1 MDCSMPGLPVS
12 HHILE
17 FAQTHVH
24 WVIDAIQPSHSLSSP
39 SPPAF
44 NLSWHQ
50 GLFQWVGSSHQVA
63 KVLVLQLQYQSFQWI
78 FMGKRAVV
86 SGGQMLVTPQRDS
99 HGELEMARERK
110 MGAGLTPR
118 RLQPGR
124 SRTPPQRDEYPEQE
138 LCRWAAPQHRQ
149 WWGPGASQSTGRE
162 AGSHRP
168 CWKGIEGQ
176 AKDENEHWQVHERVQ
191 RN

>member
-1 MDCSMPGLPVS
+1 M
-12 HHILE
+12 
-17 FAQTHVH
+17 
-24 WVIDAIQPSHSLSSP
+24 
-39 SPPAF
+39 
-44 NLSWHQ
+44 Q
-50 GLFQWVGSSHQVA
+50 GKNRL
-63 KVLVLQLQYQSFQWI
+63 LRELLQQYKKEITGWEE
-78 FMGKRAVV
+78 GKRAVV

-149 WWGPGASQSTGRE
+149 
-162 AGSHRP
+162 
-168 CWKGIEGQ
+168 
-176 AKDENEHWQVHERVQ
+176 
-191 RN
+191 